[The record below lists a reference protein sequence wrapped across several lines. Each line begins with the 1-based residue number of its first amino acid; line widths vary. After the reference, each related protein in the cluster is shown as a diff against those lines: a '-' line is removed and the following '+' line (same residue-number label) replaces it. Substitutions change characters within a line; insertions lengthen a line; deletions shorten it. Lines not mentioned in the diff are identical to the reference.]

1 MKWRYTFTILF
12 SLFVYSNI
20 LAFADSPTLLGKVE
34 RNQLDTTP
42 LPGKAFVCPK
52 QVTYAEAI
60 SKLLA
65 CYNFM
70 PMLGYSTQNN
80 VVKNSIQNN
89 VLKTSVQ
96 QDAAQSEAK
105 VVKTKI
111 GTARTIRTI
120 QDVLANH
127 DLAIIVDR
135 SGSMSTQD
143 CPGGLSRWQ
152 WCSKQASA
160 LAQATAQASSAITVM
175 FFNHELQIFDNVS
188 PANLPTLFNSYV
200 PAGGTILAAPL
211 VAQLDRYFSKRS
223 KPLIIV
229 VISDGI
235 PQDTSV
241 LAPIISNASDSLHYA
256 GEVTISFLLIG
267 NQINAAQF
275 RGLLGESDGG
285 SISNGGMVDVIN
297 FKTLVSKGIKQTLF
311 DELTTITLTTNK
323 SQPSKAEQ
331 FSTGRSILVKQAFN
345 SSPYYSI
352 NSLANTSTRDSIAAL
367 TNPFPHGSMAAAKLY
382 AKSK

>member
-1 MKWRYTFTILF
+1 MKWRYTFAIIF
-12 SLFVYSNI
+12 SLFVYSNV
-20 LAFADSPTLLGKVE
+20 LAFADSPMLLGKVE
-34 RNQLDTTP
+34 RNQLDTTL
-42 LPGKAFVCPK
+42 LPSKAVVCPK

-65 CYNFM
+65 GYNFM

-105 VVKTKI
+105 VVKIKI
-111 GTARTIRTI
+111 DTARTI

-152 WCSKQASA
+152 WCSRQASA
-160 LAQATAQASSAITVM
+160 LAQAAAQASSAIAVM

-188 PANLPTLFNSYV
+188 PANLPTLFNSYA

-241 LAPIISNASDSLHYA
+241 LAPIISDASDSLHYA

-285 SISNGGMVDVIN
+285 SIRNGGMVDVIN
-297 FKTLVSKGIKQTLF
+297 FKNLVSKGIKQTLF
-311 DELTTITLTTNK
+311 DELKTITVATNK
-323 SQPSKAEQ
+323 FKPSNAEQ
-331 FSTGRSILVKQAFN
+331 FTTGRSMLMRQPLNPFPFYASN
-345 SSPYYSI
+345 
-352 NSLANTSTRDSIAAL
+352 AL
-367 TNPFPHGSMAAAKLY
+367 TNPFPRESIASAKAFAKLRQEQTFH
-382 AKSK
+382 